1 MKTCSILIQF
11 NPFIILSQSHFNRLD
26 TICMEGILSTDC
38 TAGLA
43 SLTCLDCPTCIQ
55 ICEGSTMPYS
65 DHTCPQ
71 CGKDAAEY
79 MDLF

>member
-1 MKTCSILIQF
+1 MK
-11 NPFIILSQSHFNRLD
+11 
-26 TICMEGILSTDC
+26 GIFSTNC

-71 CGKDAAEY
+71 CGKDVAEY